1 MAEMGTSALPRVP
14 DTARMAEVDRGA
26 AVPTSVPVGASTLW
40 VPAPCQIQYGRVH
53 LVLVIP
59 RRRRSADGRPL
70 LLSARVT
77 PALGTGADPFPETTV
92 PTEWTIFSHA
102 VASARRGQLLTV
114 LASSQS
120 SARRPKL
127 TEPGSAFGGR
137 RTRLVSTSLLNSRH
151 LAPRFRP
158 HATAT
163 TPPIIMLVACAAG

>member
-70 LLSARVT
+70 LLSAQVT
-77 PALGTGADPFPETTV
+77 PALGTGADPF
-92 PTEWTIFSHA
+92 
-102 VASARRGQLLTV
+102 
-114 LASSQS
+114 
-120 SARRPKL
+120 
-127 TEPGSAFGGR
+127 
-137 RTRLVSTSLLNSRH
+137 LVSCESWAFWGTMKSAARLRSMM
-151 LAPRFRP
+151 
-158 HATAT
+158 
-163 TPPIIMLVACAAG
+163 PISSDT

>member
-102 VASARRGQLLTV
+102 VASTRRGGGQLPPV
-114 LASSQS
+114 RASSES
-120 SARRPKL
+120 SLRRRKP
-127 TEPGSAFGGR
+127 TELVSGFGGR
-137 RTRLVSTSLLNSRH
+137 LSRLGSAGHVTVRLMT
-151 LAPRFRP
+151 PRF
-158 HATAT
+158 
-163 TPPIIMLVACAAG
+163 

>member
-102 VASARRGQLLTV
+102 VASTRRLSPLLACEHDGCHRECGAAPHVAGSVTRAARE
-114 LASSQS
+114 
-120 SARRPKL
+120 RP
-127 TEPGSAFGGR
+127 
-137 RTRLVSTSLLNSRH
+137 
-151 LAPRFRP
+151 
-158 HATAT
+158 
-163 TPPIIMLVACAAG
+163 